1 MTRIA
6 VFASG
11 NGTNAENLIRN
22 LTCGKVVMLLC
33 NKPGAYVLQ
42 RARQLDVQTR
52 IFSREELE
60 DPGHQ
65 NSLAGILETNK
76 IDLIILAG
84 FLWKIPEH
92 LIRQWPGRILNIHP
106 ALLPKYGGPG
116 MYGDRVHKAVLQNG
130 EKESG
135 ITIHIVDPLYDHGQI
150 IFQATCPVD
159 PSDTPETLA
168 AKIHDLEQLH
178 FPKVADRYISL
189 TFKDQAV

>member
-22 LTCGKVVMLLC
+22 LTCGEVVLLLC

-42 RARQLDVQTR
+42 RARQLDVPAIT
-52 IFSREELE
+52 FSREELE
-60 DPGHQ
+60 NPDHE
-65 NSLAGILETNK
+65 NSLSATLKIHK
-76 IDLIILAG
+76 IDFIILAG
-84 FLWKIPEH
+84 FLWKIPEN
-92 LIRQWPGRILNIHP
+92 LVRQWPGKILNIHP

-116 MYGDRVHKAVLQNG
+116 MYGERVHKAVLENG

-159 PSDTPETLA
+159 PADTPDTLA
-168 AKIHDLEQLH
+168 AKIHHLEQLH
-178 FPKVADRYISL
+178 FPKVADLYISRI
-189 TFKDQAV
+189 FKEQAV

>member
-33 NKPGAYVLQ
+33 NKPGAYVLE
-42 RARQLDVQTR
+42 RVRRLDVQTR
-52 IFSREELE
+52 VFSREELE
-60 DPGHQ
+60 DPGHE
-65 NSLAGILETNK
+65 NSLAEILKTNK

-92 LIRQWPGRILNIHP
+92 LIRQWPGKILNIHP

-159 PSDTPETLA
+159 PTDTPETLA
-168 AKIHDLEQLH
+168 AKIHHLEQLH
-178 FPKVADRYISL
+178 FPKVADRYISQ
-189 TFKDQAV
+189 TFKDRAV

>member
-22 LTCGKVVMLLC
+22 LTCGKVVLLLC
-33 NKPGAYVLQ
+33 NKPGAYVLE
-42 RARQLDVQTR
+42 RARQLDIPSI

-60 DPGHQ
+60 NPDHE
-65 NSLAGILETNK
+65 NSLSSTLQNHK
-76 IDLIILAG
+76 IDFIILAG

-92 LIRQWPGRILNIHP
+92 MVRQWPGKILNIHP

-116 MYGDRVHKAVLQNG
+116 MYGERVHKAVLQNG

-135 ITIHIVDPLYDHGQI
+135 ITIHIVDRIYDHGQI
-150 IFQATCPVD
+150 IFQAKCTVD
-159 PSDTPETLA
+159 PSESPETLA
-168 AKIHDLEQLH
+168 TKIHHLEHIH
-178 FPKVADRYISL
+178 FPKAADDYISQI
-189 TFKDQAV
+189 FKDQSV

>member
-22 LTCGKVVMLLC
+22 MTCGKVVLLLC
-33 NKPGAYVLQ
+33 NKPQAYVLE
-42 RARQLDVQTR
+42 RARLLDVQTR
-52 IFSREELE
+52 VFSREELE
-60 DPGHQ
+60 NPDHE
-65 NSLAGILETNK
+65 NSLSSTLKAHK
-76 IDLIILAG
+76 IDFIILAG
-84 FLWKIPEH
+84 FLWKIPGH
-92 LIRQWPGRILNIHP
+92 LIRMWPEKILNIHP

-116 MYGDRVHKAVLQNG
+116 MYGDRVHKAVIQNG

-135 ITIHIVDPLYDHGQI
+135 ITIHVVDPLYDHGRI

-168 AKIHDLEQLH
+168 AKIHHLEHLH
-178 FPKVADRYISL
+178 FPKAADDYISQI
-189 TFKDQAV
+189 FKGQGV

>member
-33 NKPGAYVLQ
+33 NKPGAYVLE
-42 RARQLDVQTR
+42 RVRRLDVQTR
-52 IFSREELE
+52 VFSREELE
-60 DPGHQ
+60 DPGHE
-65 NSLAGILETNK
+65 NSLAEILKTNK

-92 LIRQWPGRILNIHP
+92 LIRQWPGKILNIHP

-159 PSDTPETLA
+159 PTDTPETLA
-168 AKIHDLEQLH
+168 AKIHHLEQLH
-178 FPKVADRYISL
+178 FPKVADRYISQ
-189 TFKDQAV
+189 TFTDRAV